1 MKNDSFLGSADPP
14 VIEKMYR
21 DYMNDPESVA
31 EGWRRFFEGFEFART
46 GYRTSTCDET
56 EKEFRVIRLIDAYR
70 QRGHLFTETNPVR
83 TRRQY
88 SPTLDIENFG
98 LEEQD
103 LETVFNAGSYCG
115 IGPSKLKD
123 IIAHMKQTYCRS
135 VGVEYLYIRTPET
148 VEWLREKMEGLQN
161 TPSFSPD
168 EKKHI
173 YHYLKIASGFENFL
187 HRKFTGQKRF
197 SLEGGESLIP
207 ALNGVIERGAELGTE
222 EFVIGMSHRGRLN
235 VLANIMQ
242 KPYDD
247 IFDEFDGE
255 EYNDEIAL
263 GDVKYHLGYNST
275 ISTAAGKKVNLN
287 LAPNPSHL
295 EAVDPLVLGITR
307 AKLDDRYKGD
317 RSKIAPILIHGDAA
331 IAGQGIVY
339 EIVQMSKLEG
349 YGTGGTIHLVVNNQ
363 VGFTTNY
370 TEGRSSTYCTD
381 VAKVIRAPVFHVNV
395 DDVEAL
401 VYTIKLAMEYRQ
413 KFGSD
418 VFIDILGFRRYGHN
432 EGDEPRFT
440 QPLLYKQIAS
450 HPGVRKIYSKRLA
463 EEGVISEEEVKKA
476 EKDYEKHLDEK
487 LALAARDKVVRIKP
501 FCGEEWEGFR
511 YAGNSDFRSSPDTGV
526 SMEKLKKLSEKINTL
541 PSGKVFFKKIEKL
554 LQDRKKMSSKNSLDW
569 AMCELLA
576 YGSLLTEGHPV
587 RLSGQDSIRG
597 TFSHRH
603 ASYVVEDSDEKYY
616 PLSNLSEGQARCSI
630 YNSPLSEFGVMGYE
644 YGYALAFPKGLTI
657 WEAQFGDFHNAAQV
671 VIDQF
676 ISSAEEKWGL
686 MNGLVLFLP
695 HGYEGQG
702 PEHSSGRIER
712 FLTMCASNN
721 MQVVNPTTP
730 ANFFHLL
737 RRQVL
742 QPFRVPLVVF
752 TPKSLL
758 RHPECRS
765 SYEDLEEGGFK
776 EVIDDQAAEP
786 EKIFQVIFT
795 SGRLYYDLAKRKEER
810 KAHDTAIVRIEQ
822 LYPFPDKQLSEIINK
837 YPNAERHVWAQD
849 EPENMGAWDFL
860 RRNFTDVNLLPITR
874 PASGAPAG
882 GLMKLH
888 KARLEKIL
896 TKSFMECD
904 CEKSRKYCGQD
915 CQKFS
920 MKSMVTSNK

>member
-1 MKNDSFLGSADPP
+1 MKKNDSYLGSADPS
-14 VIEKMYR
+14 VIENLYR
-21 DYMNDPESVA
+21 DYMEDPSSVE
-31 EGWRRFFEGFEFART
+31 EGWRKFFEGFEFART
-46 GYRTSTCDET
+46 NYRTSTCDET
-56 EKEFRVIRLIDAYR
+56 EKEFSVIRLIDAYR

-98 LEEQD
+98 LEEKEM
-103 LETVFNAGSYCG
+103 ETVFNAGSYCG

-148 VEWLREKMEGLQN
+148 VKWLKEKMEGVKN
-161 TPSFSPD
+161 TPSFSAD

-173 YHYLKIASGFENFL
+173 YHYLKLAAKFEQYM
-187 HRKFTGQKRF
+187 HKKFTGQKRF

-207 ALNGVIERGAELGTE
+207 ALNAVIEKGAELGTR

-255 EYNDEIAL
+255 EYNEEIAL
-263 GDVKYHLGYNST
+263 GDVKYHLGYNSKIIT
-275 ISTAAGKKVNLN
+275 GQGKQVRLN

-307 AKLDDRYKGD
+307 AKLDHQYNGD
-317 RSKIAPILIHGDAA
+317 KSMIAPILIHGDAA
-331 IAGQGIVY
+331 IAGQGIIY
-339 EIVQMSKLEG
+339 EIIQMSGLEG
-349 YGTGGTIHLVVNNQ
+349 YGTGGTIHLVINNQ

-370 TEGRSSTYCTD
+370 IEGRSSTYCTD
-381 VAKVIRAPVFHVNV
+381 AAKVIRAPVFHVNG
-395 DDVEAL
+395 DDVEAV
-401 VYTIKLAMEYRQ
+401 VYTISLAMEYRQ

-418 VFIDILGFRRYGHN
+418 VFIDILGFRRHGHN

-440 QPLLYKQIAS
+440 QPLLYRQIAS
-450 HPGVRKIYSKRLA
+450 HPGVLNIYGKKLL
-463 EEGVISEEEVKKA
+463 EEGVMKEEEVKKA
-476 EKDYEKHLDEK
+476 EKEYENYLDEK
-487 LALAARDKVVRIKP
+487 YALAELDKVVRIEP
-501 FCGEEWEGFR
+501 FCGEEWKGFR
-511 YAGNSDFRSSPDTGV
+511 YAVNSDFKTSPDTGV
-526 SMEKLKKLSEKINTL
+526 SAGKLKEIAEKINTL
-541 PSGKVFFKKIEKL
+541 PPGKVFFRKIERL
-554 LQDRKKMSSKNSLDW
+554 LEERKKLSKKNSLDW

-576 YGSLLTEGHPV
+576 YGSLLSEGHPV
-587 RLSGQDSIRG
+587 RLSGQDSVRG

-603 ASYVVEDSDEKYY
+603 ASYIVQDSDEKYY
-616 PLSNLSEGQARCSI
+616 PLSNLYKEQAKCSI
-630 YNSPLSEFGVMGYE
+630 YNSPLSEYGVMGYE
-644 YGYALAFPKGLTI
+644 YGYALALPRGLTI
-657 WEAQFGDFHNAAQV
+657 WEAQFGDFHNAAQIV
-671 VIDQF
+671 VDQF

-712 FLTMCASNN
+712 FLTMSASNN
-721 MQVVNPTTP
+721 MQIVNPTTP

-758 RHPECRS
+758 RHPACRS
-765 SYEDLEEGGFK
+765 TYGELSKGKFR
-776 EVIDDQAAEP
+776 EVIDDETADP
-786 EKIFQVIFT
+786 DKTKQVIFT
-795 SGRLYYDLAKRKEER
+795 SGRLYYDLVKRREER
-810 KAHDTAIVRIEQ
+810 EATDTAIVRIEQ
-822 LYPFPDKQLSEIINK
+822 LYPFPGEQLSGIVKK
-837 YPNAERHVWAQD
+837 YPNSERYVWAQD
-849 EPENMGAWDFL
+849 EPENMGAWHFIQ
-860 RRNFTDVNLLPITR
+860 RNFKDVEMLPATR

-888 KARLEKIL
+888 TARLEKIL
-896 TKSFMECD
+896 SKSFMECD
-904 CEKSRKYCGQD
+904 CDKSRKYCGQE

-920 MKSMVTSNK
+920 MKSMVVSK

>member
-1 MKNDSFLGSADPP
+1 MKKNDSYLGSADPS
-14 VIEKMYR
+14 VIENLYR
-21 DYMNDPESVA
+21 DYMKNPGSVG
-31 EGWRRFFEGFEFART
+31 EEWRRFFEGFEFART
-46 GYRTSTCDET
+46 GYRASTSDET

-83 TRRQY
+83 SRRQY
-88 SPTLDIENFG
+88 SPTLGIENFG
-98 LEEQD
+98 LQEQD
-103 LETVFNAGSYCG
+103 METVFNAGNYCG

-135 VGVEYLYIRTPET
+135 VGVEYLYITPPGRL
-148 VEWLREKMEGLQN
+148 EWLREKMESVRN
-161 TPSFSPD
+161 TPAFAQE

-173 YHYLKIASGFENFL
+173 YHYLKAAYGFENFL

-197 SLEGGESLIP
+197 SIEGGESLIP
-207 ALNGVIERGAELGTE
+207 ALNAVIERGSELGNE

-275 ISTAAGKKVNLN
+275 VSTSGGKKVKLN
-287 LAPNPSHL
+287 LSPNPSHL
-295 EAVDPLVLGITR
+295 EAVDPVVLGITR
-307 AKLDDRYKGD
+307 AKLDHHYNGD
-317 RSKIAPILIHGDAA
+317 SSRIAPILIHGDAA
-331 IAGQGIVY
+331 IAGQGVVY
-339 EIVQMSKLEG
+339 EIIQMSQLEG

-370 TEGRSSTYCTD
+370 TEGRSGTYCTD
-381 VAKVIRAPVFHVNV
+381 VAKVIRAPVFHVNA

-401 VYTIKLAMEYRQ
+401 VYIVKLAMEYRQ

-432 EGDEPRFT
+432 EADEPRFT
-440 QPLLYKQIAS
+440 QPLLYKQIGF
-450 HPGVRKIYSKRLA
+450 HPGVRNLYSKKLVK
-463 EEGVISEEEVKKA
+463 EGVMSEEEVKKA
-476 EKDYEKHLDEK
+476 EKEYDKHLDEK
-487 LALAARDKVVRIKP
+487 LALASRDKVVKIKP
-501 FCGEEWEGFR
+501 FCGEQWEGFR
-511 YAGNSDFRSSPDTGV
+511 YADDSDFNSPPGTGV
-526 SMEKLKKLSEKINTL
+526 PADKLKEIAGKINTL
-541 PSGKVFFKKIEKL
+541 PSGKGFFKKIEKL
-554 LQDRKKMSSKNSLDW
+554 LQEREKMSSKNSLDW

-576 YGSLLTEGHPV
+576 YGSLLTEGYPV
-587 RLSGQDSIRG
+587 RLSGQDSVRG

-616 PLSNLSEGQARCSI
+616 PLSNLSEGQAMCSI
-630 YNSPLSEFGVMGYE
+630 YNSPLSELGAMGYE

-657 WEAQFGDFHNAAQV
+657 WEAQFGDFHNVAQV
-671 VIDQF
+671 VVDQF

-712 FLTMCASNN
+712 FLKMCASYNIY
-721 MQVVNPTTP
+721 VVNPTTP

-758 RHPECRS
+758 RHPGCRS
-765 SYEDLEEGGFK
+765 AYEELEKATFK
-776 EVIDDQAAEP
+776 EVIDDETAEP
-786 EKIFQVIFT
+786 EKILQVIFT
-795 SGRLYYDLAKRKEER
+795 SGRLYYDLLKRKEER
-810 KAHDTAIVRIEQ
+810 DADNTAIVRLEQ
-822 LYPFPDKQLSEIINK
+822 LYPLPGEQLSRIVKK

-849 EPENMGAWDFL
+849 EPENMGAWDFVS
-860 RRNFTDVNLLPITR
+860 RNFTDVSFLPITR
-874 PASGAPAG
+874 PASAAPAG
-882 GLMKLH
+882 GLVKLH

-896 TKSFMECD
+896 DKSFMECD
-904 CEKSRKYCGQD
+904 CEKSRKYCGLD

-920 MKSMVTSNK
+920 MKSMVKNK